1 MKRWD
6 GRGRSAPPRLGP
18 PEMMLADE
26 RNREEKREIE
36 GERVGGGGN
45 LGVKEKEEGK
55 FINKL

>member
-26 RNREEKREIE
+26 GNREDGSE
-36 GERVGGGGN
+36 GADGWEGMRGGGGRCN
-45 LGVKEKEEGK
+45 IVLL
-55 FINKL
+55 IT